1 MELYKIMNIS
11 DEQIKKIFELAS
23 MEQKMSLDEVSS
35 KDISEALIAI
45 ERKIYSFSSEVKSEG
60 MEKKKILI
68 ADDLE
73 LSIYQLSTLLKK
85 IGIEPSVART
95 KEEAISELQK
105 VHFDC
110 VIIDLFLPDS
120 ADGFALIKTVV
131 DKRINTNGNFSIVVI
146 SGTDDTSMTDACY
159 AMGADFYIQKDQD
172 WHSKLLKFLT
182 STFQSDNS
190 TAFSKSVIN
199 NNIAS
204 YHIKKLNEVKVFEEL
219 KKSVNSGIYNGLNKV
234 IFDLSDIVTFD
245 VENAYI
251 FAEIYKICAEN
262 NGKFIFVNPSNSI
275 QDAME
280 FAYLTDVIP
289 FYPSVDDAVKS
300 L

>member
-1 MELYKIMNIS
+1 MNIS
-11 DEQIKKIFELAS
+11 EEQIKKIFELAS
-23 MEQKMSLDEVSS
+23 MEKRYS
-35 KDISEALIAI
+35 KGEITLKDVSEALISI
-45 ERKIYSFSSEVKSEG
+45 ERKIYSFSSELKSDSKD
-60 MEKKKILI
+60 KKKVLI

-85 IGIEPSVART
+85 IGIEPSIARN

-120 ADGFALIKTVV
+120 SEGFDLIRTAVE
-131 DKRINTNGNFSIVVI
+131 KRSNSSSKLLIVVI
-146 SGTDDTSMTDACY
+146 SGTDDISMIDTCY
-159 AMGADFYIQKDQD
+159 DMGVDFYIQKDKD

-182 STFQSDNS
+182 STFLHNN
-190 TAFSKSVIN
+190 TNAFVKRLEN
-199 NNIAS
+199 NDTSS
-204 YHIKKLNEVKVFEEL
+204 YLIKKLNDIKVFEEL
-219 KKSVNSGIYNGLNKV
+219 KKSVNSDIYNGLKNV

-262 NGKFIFVNPSNSI
+262 KGKFILVNPSSKI
-275 QDAME
+275 KDALE

-289 FYPSVDDAVKS
+289 FAVSVDDALKHV
-300 L
+300 